1 MHNTEKTCLKVKH
14 SNLRATSAHETGV
27 QIIHQ
32 IIIPEKPVGLI
43 GEKVKYSDKYLKWHE
58 KRGTEVC
65 TPVPESG
72 YFTITKAEL
81 EDDGR
86 VMVALQPWPS
96 NYGRFMN
103 GTHICLGN
111 MVKYQPEK

>member
-1 MHNTEKTCLKVKH
+1 MTNTEKTCLSVKH
-14 SNLRATSAHETGV
+14 SSRQATSAHETSIQV
-27 QIIHQ
+27 IHQ

-43 GEKVKYSDKYLKWHE
+43 GEKVKYSDKYLK
-58 KRGTEVC
+58 KGD
-65 TPVPESG
+65 PGVPLPKEG

-96 NYGRFMN
+96 NYCRFIN
-103 GTHICLGN
+103 GTLICLGN
-111 MVKYQPEK
+111 IVKYQPEK